1 MVKKKLKQML
11 CGSAIQLL
19 AIYTENME
27 RRDQKTPIF
36 IKVSDVERRKWSTVL
51 VTADI
56 QFFKMSKL

>member
-1 MVKKKLKQML
+1 LHRNRNPDRWLKKKLKQML

-36 IKVSDVERRKWSTVL
+36 IKVSDVRGESGQLFW
-51 VTADI
+51 
-56 QFFKMSKL
+56 